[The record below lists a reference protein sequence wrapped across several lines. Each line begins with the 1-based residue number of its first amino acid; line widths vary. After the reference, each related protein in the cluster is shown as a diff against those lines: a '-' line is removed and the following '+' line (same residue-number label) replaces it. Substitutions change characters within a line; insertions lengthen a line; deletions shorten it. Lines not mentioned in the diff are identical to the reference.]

1 MKIVLDTNV
10 IISAFATHGICKK
23 VFETSLLNFSII
35 LSDFILDEIKDVLS
49 SKLKIPQEIIDEIIG
64 YLKENSTLV
73 VPETISFSACKDQK
87 DLNILGTAISGK
99 AKFIITS
106 DKDLLEIKDFEG
118 IKIVNPREFYENFKK
133 FFLKINS

>member
-10 IISAFATHGICKK
+10 IISAFSTHGLCKK
-23 VFETSLLNFSII
+23 IFETALLNFFI
-35 LSDFILDEIKDVLS
+35 LSDFILDEVKDVLS

-73 VPETISFSACKDQK
+73 VPETISFSACKDKK

-99 AKFIITS
+99 AKFIITG

-118 IKIVNPREFYENFKK
+118 IKIVNPREFYESFK
-133 FFLKINS
+133 NSV